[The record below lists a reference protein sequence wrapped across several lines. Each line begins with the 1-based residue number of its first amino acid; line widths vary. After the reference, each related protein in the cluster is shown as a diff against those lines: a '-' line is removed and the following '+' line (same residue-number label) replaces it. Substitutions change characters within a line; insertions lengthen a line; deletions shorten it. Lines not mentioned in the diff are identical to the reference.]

1 LDSDSNITGVSTIP
15 SKLFTLITSLTNSR
29 FANTISNSLSNIQA
43 HYDLSNGMFSSFLSK
58 DMTYSAA
65 IFPDLDKDL
74 EGGKQEAEG
83 VNGGLGLKRMGANLK
98 KLQIAANGDESEVDE
113 LEEAQLAKL
122 RYVITFCLTDHQT
135 YHPESRHQGR

>member
-1 LDSDSNITGVSTIP
+1 
-15 SKLFTLITSLTNSR
+15 
-29 FANTISNSLSNIQA
+29 
-43 HYDLSNGMFSSFLSK
+43 MFSSFLSK

-98 KLQIAANGDESEVDE
+98 KLQIANGDESEVDE

-122 RYVITFCLTDHQT
+122 RYVITC
-135 YHPESRHQGR
+135 SG